1 MSLSAANQPP
11 SPDVGIDPGAHEA
24 LLQFLYMAPIGL
36 VQIAHDGAVE
46 LMNPMSANLLMS
58 LAPGAS
64 LDNFFDALSTVAPQ
78 LRDMSNAFTGATG
91 NVCEPLRI
99 AMPVSAG
106 TARSTPRLLS
116 LALLK
121 LDSSRMMAVLRDATD
136 EVAREQRHL
145 EAAAHLDTLTH
156 MPNRAAVRDFIEA
169 GLEVHPAGADRHC
182 AVLFLNIDRFKQ
194 INDGLG
200 YAAGDEVLTLL
211 ANRLRSTL
219 RSGVR
224 ARGIDARPPMA
235 ARLGGDEFVVVLDD
249 LAVADEVHSVARR
262 LIDALQQPFGIGKHQ
277 LQCAVSIGIVQRPEF
292 AGDADGVLR
301 DASIAMAEA
310 KHAGGGRSMVFRA
323 DMRERAARRQDMEEQ
338 LRVALS
344 QRELFVVYQPVIGFP
359 TGQGKYGSIERTA
372 GVEALVRWRHPVRGI
387 VAPLDFIGVAEE
399 CGLIGAL
406 GQYVLEEACQQF
418 VAWREALG
426 ECAPRMLAVNLSRGQ
441 LELPGFVD
449 SVAETLNRTGMV
461 ARDLQLEITESL
473 AAQDENI
480 QARLHELK
488 ALGLTLALDDFG
500 TGFSSLSSLH
510 LLPVD
515 TVKIDRSF
523 VSEAVTSSHHR
534 ALIEATVRV
543 AASLNM
549 RTVAEGIETGPQS
562 QLICELGCDKA
573 QGYFFSRPLEA
584 DQLAAWALGTRP

>member
-1 MSLSAANQPP
+1 MTISAAHQPP
-11 SPDVGIDPGAHEA
+11 SPDSEVDPGAHEA

-36 VQIAHDGAVE
+36 VQITHDGTVE

-58 LAPGAS
+58 LVPGES
-64 LDNFFDALSTVAPQ
+64 LDNLFDALSRVAPQ
-78 LRDMSNAFTGATG
+78 LRGLVRAFSGTSGDI
-91 NVCEPLRI
+91 CEPLRI
-99 AMPVSAG
+99 AMPASAG
-106 TARSTPRLLS
+106 VAPSAIRTLS

-121 LDSSRMMAVLRDATD
+121 LDSLRMMAVLRDATN
-136 EVAREQRHL
+136 ELAREQRQL
-145 EAAAHLDTLTH
+145 QAAAHLDTLTD
-156 MPNRAAVRDFIEA
+156 MPNRAAVRDYIEA
-169 GLEVHPAGADRHC
+169 GLQIESTGIDRHG

-194 INDGLG
+194 INDSLG

-219 RSGVR
+219 RSGIR
-224 ARGIDARPPMA
+224 SRGIDARTPIA
-235 ARLGGDEFVVVLDD
+235 GRLGGDEFVVVLDD
-249 LAVADEVHSVARR
+249 LALADDVHVVAQR
-262 LIDALQQPFGIGKHQ
+262 LIDALHQPFGIREHQ
-277 LQCAVSIGIVQRPEF
+277 LQCSVSLGIVLWPQF

-310 KHAGGGRSMVFRA
+310 KRAGGGRCVAFREE
-323 DMRERAARRQDMEEQ
+323 MRERAARRQDMEEQ
-338 LRVALS
+338 LRLALAR
-344 QRELFVVYQPVIGFP
+344 RELFVVYQPVIGFP
-359 TGQGKYGSIERTA
+359 PSRGECASIERTA

-418 VAWREALG
+418 VAWRGTLG
-426 ECAPRMLAVNLSRGQ
+426 KCAPRMLAVNLSRGQ

-449 SVAETLNRTGMV
+449 SVAETLSRTGMI

-480 QARLHELK
+480 QSRLHELK

-543 AASLNM
+543 AASLHM
-549 RTVAEGIETGPQS
+549 RTVAEGIETALQS
-562 QLICELGCDKA
+562 QLICELGCDKG
-573 QGYFFSRPLEA
+573 QGYFFSRPLDA
-584 DQLAAWALGTRP
+584 VQLAAWAVDASP